1 VIRLQWL
8 GGSLLGACWAGS
20 PRSRCDCS
28 LWHVEYRDQGS
39 SSRPYTKT
47 NNAMKRVSV
56 NGQGSVAGLVAT
68 SDTNPAWVAL
78 CHGAHNSESNEN
90 GSIPKC
96 QCKLSGKDGVGVGA
110 RFIET
115 SIFLSWGP
123 SWASRVDEC
132 ATVQQCCYLQSHG
145 SLWNSSVVPWCMLN

>member
-1 VIRLQWL
+1 MIRLQWL

-90 GSIPKC
+90 GSIRSVNASCRGKTVWVLERA
-96 QCKLSGKDGVGVGA
+96 LSRRPFSSRGAQVGHHELMSVQPSNSAAICNLMAPYGIARWSLGA
-110 RFIET
+110 
-115 SIFLSWGP
+115 
-123 SWASRVDEC
+123 C
-132 ATVQQCCYLQSHG
+132 
-145 SLWNSSVVPWCMLN
+145 